1 MEDIQTHH
9 LESKQNRE
17 WNVGSGETAICACNS
32 FRTLGTMLDCSRNAV
47 PNLSS
52 LKKWID
58 LTAAFGYNMLMLY
71 TEDTYEIEGSPY
83 FGYMRGRFS
92 REEIQEIDAYAKK
105 KNMTLMPCIQTLAH
119 LETIKRW
126 PEYLPYFDIDD
137 VLLAGDDNVYILV
150 DKMFQSIA
158 KCFTCRTIHI
168 GMDEAPRFGRGKYY
182 DKHGDCDHTEAFL
195 SHLQKV
201 CSIGEKYG
209 FRFLMWA
216 DMFFKL
222 ETGQYYENTQNI
234 HAPVNEKIPANVEL
248 VYWDYYS
255 TDADH
260 YSRMLKAHQN
270 IKKDV
275 WFAGGLWSWTGFSPH
290 NRFSIEASKAAI
302 DSCKECGVKD
312 VFLTLWGDDGAETSR
327 FTTLPSLFYAAEYA
341 KGNTDEATIKKKFED
356 KLGIAFDD
364 FMRVEIP
371 KELCGDGTGN
381 PEKYMLYNDC
391 FMGIMDHTVQA
402 GDGARFAACAA
413 HIASFQAPREWDYLF
428 QSMYN
433 LYRVLEVKAE
443 LGVRTHEIYRSGDKG
458 AIHVL
463 ICDYEETE
471 KRLEQF
477 YQSFRRQWQ
486 IENKAFGFE
495 IQDIRLG
502 GLLHR
507 IKHCR
512 ERLQAFYDG
521 DIRKIE
527 ELEQE
532 QLNFFGFEKP
542 CARPKFN
549 SWSLNVSTNVV
560 SCGLDVE

>member
-1 MEDIQTHH
+1 MRTGHFIMDVVLPDIHTVSFSDLPDHFCRNTT
-9 LESKQNRE
+9 SNAVCRYVTGD
-17 WNVGSGETAICACNS
+17 NCACCNDAVFS
-32 FRTLGTMLDCSRNAV
+32 NRN
-47 PNLSS
+47 
-52 LKKWID
+52 
-58 LTAAFGYNMLMLY
+58 TAADRDAGADPTAVLQRDRRCIFKIVPAVRIVCVQPFFSKKRMLRRCQSYIGADPDTVAQYNGA
-71 TEDTYEIEGSPY
+71 DI
-83 FGYMRGRFS
+83 
-92 REEIQEIDAYAKK
+92 KK
-105 KNMTLMPCIQTLAH
+105 RAVIIYKAI
-119 LETIKRW
+119 
-126 PEYLPYFDIDD
+126 
-137 VLLAGDDNVYILV
+137 V
-150 DKMFQSIA
+150 S
-158 KCFTCRTIHI
+158 
-168 GMDEAPRFGRGKYY
+168 
-182 DKHGDCDHTEAFL
+182 
-195 SHLQKV
+195 
-201 CSIGEKYG
+201 
-209 FRFLMWA
+209 
-216 DMFFKL
+216 
-222 ETGQYYENTQNI
+222 
-234 HAPVNEKIPANVEL
+234 
-248 VYWDYYS
+248 YYS

-260 YSRMLKAHQN
+260 YRRMLKAHQN

-312 VFLTLWGDDGAETSR
+312 VFLTLWGNDGAETSR
-327 FTTLPSLFYAAEYA
+327 FSTLPSLFYAAEYA

-364 FMRVEIP
+364 FMQVEIS

-443 LGVRTHEIYRSGDKG
+443 LGIRTHEIYRSGDKG

-477 YQSFRRQWQ
+477 YQSFRRQWL

-532 QLNFFGFEKP
+532 QFDFFGFEKP